1 MKIKSGSRKKKSAF
15 EALILLIGFDKYKSH
30 VFNPAAKSL
39 AFHLW
44 KGYQARERHCPWLG
58 HLCFRVVHQ
67 LKSNWA
73 VEGYIKLEQV
83 GVVGAGLVYLCGSQK
98 GHF

>member
-1 MKIKSGSRKKKSAF
+1 MF
-15 EALILLIGFDKYKSH
+15 LILLLNLLHSACGRVEY
-30 VFNPAAKSL
+30 
-39 AFHLW
+39 
-44 KGYQARERHCPWLG
+44 YQARERHCPWLG

-73 VEGYIKLEQV
+73 VEGYIKLKQV